1 MIDNLQ
7 ITRTSPNPTGNGT
20 NIYFTFAY
28 PTSGDTINGYVN
40 LSNTEFLSAMKV
52 GTDDDPNTGLYKAVM
67 QSICKDVTPYLSGSS
82 STTASE
88 VSSESS
94 SAASSIETDSA
105 KEA

>member
-7 ITRTSPNPTGNGT
+7 ITRTSPNPTGDGT

-28 PTSGDTINGYVN
+28 PTSGDTINGNVN
-40 LSNTEFLSAMKV
+40 LSNAEFLSAMKV

-67 QSICKDVTPYLSGSS
+67 QAVYKDVTPYLSDSS
-82 STTASE
+82 STT
-88 VSSESS
+88 
-94 SAASSIETDSA
+94 TTTTTT